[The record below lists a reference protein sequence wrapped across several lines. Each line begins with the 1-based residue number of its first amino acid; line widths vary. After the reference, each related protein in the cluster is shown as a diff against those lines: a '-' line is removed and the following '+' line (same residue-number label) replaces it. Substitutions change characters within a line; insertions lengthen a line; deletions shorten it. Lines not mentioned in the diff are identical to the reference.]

1 MCLMSDT
8 DAITSA
14 TAPFMAHPPLTDYPI
29 FSTLDETERATL
41 RGMATERSLRKHHF
55 VYNQGDEARHV
66 YFVASGEV
74 KLGNHGAD
82 GREIIR
88 NVLRPNAMFGQLAIS
103 GEATRDGFAQSLS
116 ADTVVYQLPTAGL
129 QTLMQGN
136 FGLCQL
142 VLQNVT
148 QQLQLAQHRLTSVV
162 SLDARTRIVN
172 FLKESVAQRGK
183 RVGLEYLI
191 RHSLTHQDIA
201 NLTCT
206 SRQTVTLVLNELR
219 KANLIYFNRGK
230 ILVRDVAALA

>member
-1 MCLMSDT
+1 MAL
-8 DAITSA
+8 
-14 TAPFMAHPPLTDYPI
+14 APITDYPI
-29 FSTLDETERATL
+29 FSTLNDEERATL
-41 RGMATERSLRKHHF
+41 RGMVSERAYRKHHF
-55 VYNQGDEARHV
+55 VYNQGDEAKHV
-66 YFVASGEV
+66 FFVAAGEV
-74 KLGNHGAD
+74 KLGNHGGD

-88 NVLRPNAMFGQLAIS
+88 NVLRPNAMFGQLAVNS
-103 GEATRDGFAQSLS
+103 DAERDGFAQSLS
-116 ADTVVYQLPTAGL
+116 SDTVVYQLPSSGL
-129 QTLMQGN
+129 QRLMENN

-148 QQLQLAQHRLTSVV
+148 QQLQLAQSRLTSVV

-172 FLKESVAQRGK
+172 FLKDSVAQRGK
-183 RVGLEYLI
+183 RVGLEYLV

>member
-1 MCLMSDT
+1 MAL
-8 DAITSA
+8 
-14 TAPFMAHPPLTDYPI
+14 APITDYPI
-29 FSTLDETERATL
+29 FSTLDDAERATL
-41 RGMATERSLRKHHF
+41 RQMVAERAYRKHHF
-55 VYNQGDEARHV
+55 VYNQGDEAKHV
-66 YFVASGEV
+66 FFVAAGEV
-74 KLGNHGAD
+74 KLGNHGGD

-88 NVLRPNAMFGQLAIS
+88 NVLRPNAMFGQLAVS
-103 GEATRDGFAQSLS
+103 SDAKRDGFAQSLS
-116 ADTVVYQLPTAGL
+116 HDTVVYQLPSAGL
-129 QTLMQGN
+129 QVLMENN

-148 QQLQLAQHRLTSVV
+148 QQLQLAQSRLTSVV

-183 RVGLEYLI
+183 RVGLEYLV

>member
-1 MCLMSDT
+1 M
-8 DAITSA
+8 A
-14 TAPFMAHPPLTDYPI
+14 TAPITDYPI
-29 FSTLDETERATL
+29 FSTLTESERASL
-41 RGMATERSLRKHHF
+41 RGMVTERTYRKHHF
-55 VYNQGDEARHV
+55 VYSEGDDARHV
-66 YFVASGEV
+66 YFVAAGEV
-74 KLGNHGAD
+74 KLGNHGGE

-88 NVLRPNAMFGQLAIS
+88 AVLRPNAMFGQLAV
-103 GEATRDGFAQSLS
+103 GGDAKRDGFAQSLS
-116 ADTVVYQLPTAGL
+116 SDTVVYQLLSSGL
-129 QTLMQGN
+129 QSLMQGN

-148 QQLQLAQHRLTSVV
+148 QQMQLAQHRLTSVV

-183 RVGLEYLI
+183 RVGLEYLV

-219 KANLIYFNRGK
+219 KSNLIYFNRGK

>member
-1 MCLMSDT
+1 MAL
-8 DAITSA
+8 
-14 TAPFMAHPPLTDYPI
+14 APIIEYPI
-29 FSTLDETERATL
+29 FSTLNDEERSTLRTMVSERAY
-41 RGMATERSLRKHHF
+41 RKHHF
-55 VYNQGDEARHV
+55 VYNQGDDARHV
-66 YFVASGEV
+66 FFVAAGEV
-74 KLGNHGAD
+74 KLGNHGGD

-88 NVLRPNAMFGQLAIS
+88 NVLRPNAMFGQLAVNS
-103 GEATRDGFAQSLS
+103 DAKRDGFAQSLS
-116 ADTVVYQLPTAGL
+116 SDTVVYQLPSTGL
-129 QTLMQGN
+129 QSLMQNN

-148 QQLQLAQHRLTSVV
+148 QQLQLAQSRLTSVV

-183 RVGLEYLI
+183 RVGLEYLV